1 MPQKAEH
8 TIHILEGEATLYQR
22 AGTPHWQV
30 RYKVGGKWLRN
41 TTKEAKLKDAK
52 RVAVDLIGN
61 AKYRE
66 RNDLPIVNKRFK
78 SVANLAIKRMN
89 ELIGVGQGKPTYKQ
103 YIQAI
108 NKYLIPYF
116 GRHNI
121 DKIDYVAM
129 MKFQAWRKEKMVK
142 EPSQSAINTHNSAMN
157 RVFDEALM
165 RGYITKL
172 QIPNL
177 ENKGVSSDRRPDF
190 TFKEYVQIYRYMRQW
205 VKEAR
210 QGYETVA
217 RTILRNYILILAN
230 TGIRA
235 GTEAMNLK
243 WRHIYYEE
251 NEGVGG
257 NKVLTMYIKG
267 KTKERRIPVR
277 HCVARY
283 LQRIQQADAKLK
295 KMTFDEVL
303 EKQIDSYVFRI
314 NNKDMTTQ
322 YGRMFKRMLIKMD
335 LLKDAVTNK
344 DRTLYSFRHFYAT
357 YALTKG
363 NISMSWLCDYMST
376 SEGMIRKHYKH
387 LNLQILAPHFVGRGE
402 LNKQLKYGKD
412 DKKPVEKPKPVPK
425 SSATV
430 IELKKRME

>member
-8 TIHILEGEATLYQR
+8 TVHILEGEATLYQR

-41 TTKEAKLKDAK
+41 TTKEAKLKEAK

-129 MKFQAWRKEKMVK
+129 MKFQAWRKERMVK

-190 TFKEYVQIYRYMRQW
+190 TVKEYVQIYRHMRQW
-205 VKEAR
+205 VKDAR
-210 QGYETVA
+210 KGYETVA
-217 RTILRNYILILAN
+217 RNILRNYILILAN

-243 WRHIYYEE
+243 WRHVYYKELD
-251 NEGVGG
+251 G
-257 NKVLTMYIKG
+257 KKTLMMYIKG

-303 EKQIDSYVFRI
+303 EKQVDTYVFRI
-314 NNKDMTTQ
+314 NDKDMTTQ
-322 YGRMFKRMLIKMD
+322 YGRMFKRMLDKIGI
-335 LLKDAVTNK
+335 LNDAVTHRE
-344 DRTLYSFRHFYAT
+344 RTLYSFRHFYAT

-363 NISMSWLCDYMST
+363 NITMTWLCDYMGT

-387 LNLQILAPHFVGRGE
+387 LNLELVATHFVGGGE
-402 LNKQLKYGKD
+402 VYQQLKYGKD
-412 DKKPVEKPKPVPK
+412 DKKPIEKPKQVPK
-425 SSATV
+425 TNATV
-430 IELKKRME
+430 IELKKRRK